1 MTTFEHEA
9 PQTVL
14 RWAVDNFEDR
24 LAVVT
29 SFQPTGIATIH
40 MLSEITDHFTVITL
54 DTGLLF
60 PETYQLM
67 DMMEKQFPAMHLI
80 RVKPELSVAEQA
92 KQYGSELWTHDPN
105 QCCHMR
111 KVVPLD
117 HALEDYDAWVTGLRR
132 DQSSTRS
139 DISVISKDRKR
150 PRMTKICPFAT
161 WSAEMLEIY
170 INAHELPYN
179 ALHDQG
185 YASIGCYPC
194 TRAIEA
200 GEDVR
205 AGRWANTNKIECGIH
220 Q

>member
-1 MTTFEHEA
+1 MTQFEHEA

-14 RWAVDNFEDR
+14 RWAVETFKDR

-40 MLSEITDHFTVITL
+40 MLSEITDYFTVITL

-67 DMMEKQFPAMHLI
+67 DEVEKRFPAMHLI
-80 RVKPELSVAEQA
+80 RIKPALSLTEQTE
-92 KQYGSELWTHDPN
+92 KHGENLWQRDPN
-105 QCCHMR
+105 LCCHIR

-117 HALEDYDAWVTGLRR
+117 HALQNYDAWIAGLRR
-132 DQSSTRS
+132 DQSSTRK
-139 DISVISKDRKR
+139 DVPVVGQDRKR
-150 PRMTKICPFAT
+150 PHMTKICPFAT

-179 ALHDQG
+179 TLHDQG
-185 YASIGCYPC
+185 YTSIGCYPC
-194 TRAIEA
+194 TRPITN
-200 GEDVR
+200 GEDSR
-205 AGRWANTNKIECGIH
+205 AGRWANSSKIECGIH